1 MTRGRLITV
10 AFLVSLTI
18 NLLFIGAFI
27 GHRMRGAGT
36 HQFPP
41 HFGWMIRNLDDETRD
56 ELKPVL
62 ERQREQLIPLRQ
74 KMREAQIR
82 FNEALVRDPLD
93 EAKLNKAIT
102 DLRETSAKFQAAM
115 HDQAMFLIKHMDAE
129 EREKV
134 ARYLRHRRPG
144 DKHRARQ

>member
-1 MTRGRLITV
+1 MTRGRLITI
-10 AFLVSLTI
+10 ALLVSLAL

-27 GHRMRGAGT
+27 GHRIRGAGT

-56 ELKPVL
+56 ELKPVI
-62 ERQREQLIPLRQ
+62 ERQRKQLTPLRQ
-74 KMREAQIR
+74 QMREAQIR
-82 FNEALVRDPLD
+82 FNAALATDPLD
-93 EAKLNKAIT
+93 EEKLDKAIT

-115 HDQAMFLIKHMDAE
+115 HDQAMFLIRHMDVE

-144 DKHRARQ
+144 DKHHTRR